1 MFTGI
6 VEEAGRVAAIEPGQT
21 SIRLVVEAS
30 VTGRGVRLGDSIA
43 VNGCCLTLVSSLG
56 RAGKRR
62 LAFDLLAET
71 WRRTSIGNAKV
82 GTLVNLERSLA
93 VGDRIGG
100 HFVTGHVDGTGVIR
114 RWERDGRDH
123 VLDID
128 APADVRCYLVPK
140 GSIAVDGISLTV
152 AEVLPKGLRIWIIP
166 HTLEVTALRERKAGD
181 RVNLEADMLGKYV
194 GKLLAGRSGASRS
207 KVRKG

>member
-6 VEEAGRVAAIEPGQT
+6 VEEAGSVISIEAGES

-30 VTGRGVRLGDSIA
+30 MAGNKARLGDSIA
-43 VNGCCLTLVSSLG
+43 VNGCCLTLVSIRRRG
-56 RAGKRR
+56 RKRT

-71 WRRTSIGNAKV
+71 WRRTSIGDAKV
-82 GTLVNLERSLA
+82 GALVNLERSLA
-93 VGDRIGG
+93 FGDRIGG

-123 VLDID
+123 VLDVE
-128 APADVRCYLVPK
+128 APAPLRRYLVQK

-152 AEVLPKGLRIWIIP
+152 AEVLPKGFRIWIIP
-166 HTLEVTALRERKAGD
+166 HTLEITALRNRQVGD
-181 RVNLEADMLGKYV
+181 RVNLEADMLAKYV
-194 GKLLAGRSGASRS
+194 ERFIPAPADAPTRPRP
-207 KVRKG
+207 RR